1 MPVKIVSGV
10 IAVVLFVAF
19 LVPLV
24 VKLKLVALGV
34 VIAIGFAMMLTDLWQ
49 AIKETES

>member
-10 IAVVLFVAF
+10 IAATLFIAYLSPFVF
-19 LVPLV
+19 
-24 VKLKLVALGV
+24 KLKEISLGV
-34 VIAIGFAMMLTDLWQ
+34 VIAIGIGMMLTDLWQ